1 MMKNV
6 KFDADTLAR
15 ELNISEITARLLVN
29 RGIRNASDAR
39 AFLRPEL
46 VQLHD
51 PRAMKDLE
59 KGVRLIKRDIE
70 EKRKIMIV
78 GDYDVDGVVSTYILF
93 TALERCGSDVCYE
106 IPHRINDGY
115 GINKSIIDKAASK
128 GVNTIITCDNGISA
142 LEAIRY
148 AKEMG
153 MDFIVTDHHDV
164 PPFADGDMAAD
175 AVVNPKQKDC
185 GYPFKLLCG
194 AGVAFKF
201 VQVLFEEMGIG
212 AEAALSYVHILSIAT
227 VCDVVELTGENRII
241 VKTGLAQMQGTDNLG
256 LRELIRISN
265 LEGKEITTYTLGFVI
280 GPCINASGRLDWAKK
295 GVELLLAKD
304 RDTAEKLAKELYELN
319 KDRKDMTINGT
330 AEVIEQIEQANLH
343 RQSVIVVH
351 NGGIHESI
359 AGIIAGRLKEK
370 YSRPAIMLTSGKE
383 GAKGSGRSIDGYNMF
398 EELLRCRDL
407 LGKFGGHPM
416 AAGLS
421 IEEANINALRDM
433 LNENSALILE
443 ELVPKVSIDMQ
454 LPLHMATM
462 DLAEEIACLEPFGTG
477 NPKPVFA
484 DRRVRIH
491 SARIIGAN
499 KNVLKLSL
507 KTARGNTLGAV
518 CFGNVEEFTRMIEDR
533 IGEGAAARLQEKGL
547 AGAEM
552 NLELDQAFNLDINEY
567 MGSRTVQLVVRNFRK
582 Q

>member
-1 MMKNV
+1 MKNV
-6 KFDADTLAR
+6 RFDAGAMAR

-29 RGIRNASDAR
+29 RGIRSAFDAR

-46 VQLHD
+46 SKLHD
-51 PRAMKDLE
+51 PRGMKDLV
-59 KGVRLIKRDIE
+59 KGVGLIKRDIK

-78 GDYDVDGVVSTYILF
+78 GDYDVDGVVSTYILY
-93 TALERCGSDVCYE
+93 TALKRCGADVCYE
-106 IPHRINDGY
+106 IPHRITDGY
-115 GINKSIIDKAASK
+115 GINKSIIDKAASQ

-148 AKEMG
+148 AKDMG

-164 PPFADGDMAAD
+164 PPFAEGDMAAD

-212 AEAALSYVHILSIAT
+212 SEAAFSYMETLSIAT

-241 VKTGLAQMQGTDNLG
+241 VKTGLEEMPGTDNLG
-256 LRELIRISN
+256 LRELIRISS
-265 LEGKEITTYTLGFVI
+265 LEGKAITTYALGFVI

-304 RDTAEKLAKELYELN
+304 RESAEKLARELFELN

-330 AEVIEQIEQANLH
+330 AEVIKQIEQANLH
-343 RQSVIVVH
+343 RQNVIVVH

-359 AGIIAGRLKEK
+359 AGIIAGRLKER

-383 GAKGSGRSIDGYNMF
+383 AAKGSGRSIEGYNMF
-398 EELLRCRDL
+398 EELLKCRDL

-421 IEEANINALRDM
+421 IEEGNIAALRDM
-433 LNENSALILE
+433 LNENSTLLLE

-454 LPLHMATM
+454 LPIDRATM
-462 DLAEEIACLEPFGTG
+462 DLAVELACLEPYGTG
-477 NPKPVFA
+477 NPKPLFA

-507 KTARGNTLGAV
+507 KTSRGSTLSGI
-518 CFGNVEEFTRMIEDR
+518 CFGNVEEFTEMIKDK
-533 IGEGAAARLQEKGL
+533 IGEGAAERLQEKGL
-547 AGAEM
+547 TGAEM
-552 NLELDQAFNLDINEY
+552 DLELDIAFNLDINEY
-567 MGSRTVQLVVRNFRK
+567 MGSRSVQLVVRNFRK
-582 Q
+582 H

>member
-1 MMKNV
+1 
-6 KFDADTLAR
+6 
-15 ELNISEITARLLVN
+15 
-29 RGIRNASDAR
+29 
-39 AFLRPEL
+39 
-46 VQLHD
+46 
-51 PRAMKDLE
+51 
-59 KGVRLIKRDIE
+59 
-70 EKRKIMIV
+70 
-78 GDYDVDGVVSTYILF
+78 
-93 TALERCGSDVCYE
+93 
-106 IPHRINDGY
+106 
-115 GINKSIIDKAASK
+115 
-128 GVNTIITCDNGISA
+128 
-142 LEAIRY
+142 
-148 AKEMG
+148 
-153 MDFIVTDHHDV
+153 
-164 PPFADGDMAAD
+164 
-175 AVVNPKQKDC
+175 
-185 GYPFKLLCG
+185 
-194 AGVAFKF
+194 
-201 VQVLFEEMGIG
+201 
-212 AEAALSYVHILSIAT
+212 
-227 VCDVVELTGENRII
+227 
-241 VKTGLAQMQGTDNLG
+241 
-256 LRELIRISN
+256 
-265 LEGKEITTYTLGFVI
+265 
-280 GPCINASGRLDWAKK
+280 
-295 GVELLLAKD
+295 
-304 RDTAEKLAKELYELN
+304 
-319 KDRKDMTINGT
+319 MTINGT

-359 AGIIAGRLKEK
+359 AGIIAGRLKER

-507 KTARGNTLGAV
+507 KTARGSTLGAV
-518 CFGNVEEFTRMIEDR
+518 CFGNVEEFTGMIEDK

-547 AGAEM
+547 TGAEM
-552 NLELDQAFNLDINEY
+552 NLELDLAFNLDINEY

>member
-6 KFDADTLAR
+6 KFDAGTLAR

-46 VQLHD
+46 GQLHD

-93 TALERCGSDVCYE
+93 TALERCGADVCYE

-265 LEGKEITTYTLGFVI
+265 LEGKAITTYTLGFVI

-295 GVELLLAKD
+295 EWSSSWQRTG
-304 RDTAEKLAKELYELN
+304 
-319 KDRKDMTINGT
+319 I
-330 AEVIEQIEQANLH
+330 
-343 RQSVIVVH
+343 RQRS
-351 NGGIHESI
+351 SQ
-359 AGIIAGRLKEK
+359 R
-370 YSRPAIMLTSGKE
+370 SFTS
-383 GAKGSGRSIDGYNMF
+383 
-398 EELLRCRDL
+398 
-407 LGKFGGHPM
+407 
-416 AAGLS
+416 
-421 IEEANINALRDM
+421 
-433 LNENSALILE
+433 
-443 ELVPKVSIDMQ
+443 
-454 LPLHMATM
+454 
-462 DLAEEIACLEPFGTG
+462 
-477 NPKPVFA
+477 
-484 DRRVRIH
+484 
-491 SARIIGAN
+491 
-499 KNVLKLSL
+499 
-507 KTARGNTLGAV
+507 
-518 CFGNVEEFTRMIEDR
+518 
-533 IGEGAAARLQEKGL
+533 
-547 AGAEM
+547 
-552 NLELDQAFNLDINEY
+552 
-567 MGSRTVQLVVRNFRK
+567 
-582 Q
+582 

>member
-1 MMKNV
+1 MMKNI
-6 KFDADTLAR
+6 KFDAGALAR

-29 RGIRNASDAR
+29 RGIRNAAEAR
-39 AFLRPEL
+39 SFLHPEL
-46 VQLHD
+46 SQMNS

-70 EKRKIMIV
+70 EKRKVMIV

-93 TALERCGSDVCYE
+93 TALERCGADVCYE
-106 IPHRINDGY
+106 IPHRISDGY
-115 GINKSIIDKAASK
+115 GINKSIIDKAAEQ

-148 AKEMG
+148 AKDLG

-164 PPFADGDMAAD
+164 PPFAEGDMAAD

-201 VQVLFEEMGIG
+201 VQVLFEEMGIDS
-212 AEAALSYVHILSIAT
+212 AEALRYVHILAIAT
-227 VCDVVELTGENRII
+227 VCDVVDLTGENRII
-241 VKTGLAQMQGTDNLG
+241 VKTGLAEMPETDNLG
-256 LRELIRISN
+256 LQELIRISN
-265 LEGKEITTYTLGFVI
+265 LEGKAITTYSLGFVI

-304 RDTAEKLAKELYELN
+304 RSTAEKLAKELYELN
-319 KDRKDMTINGT
+319 KDRKDMTVNGT
-330 AEVIEQIEQANLH
+330 AEVIEQIEQEDLLKH
-343 RQSVIVVH
+343 SVIVVY

-359 AGIIAGRLKEK
+359 AGIIAGRLKER

-398 EELLRCRDL
+398 EELSRCRDI

-421 IEEANINALRDM
+421 IEECNIVTLREM
-433 LNENSALILE
+433 LNENSALLLE

-454 LPLHMATM
+454 LPLDKATM

-484 DRRVRIH
+484 DRGVRIH
-491 SARIIGAN
+491 SAKIIGAN

-507 KTARGNTLGAV
+507 KTARGNTLSGV
-518 CFGNVEEFTRMIEDR
+518 CFGNVEGFAKIIEDKL
-533 IGEGAAARLQEKGL
+533 GEGAAARLQERGL
-547 AGAEM
+547 AGAEL
-552 NLELDQAFNLDINEY
+552 NLELDLAFNVDINEY
-567 MGSRTVQLVVRNFRK
+567 MGSRSVQLNVKNFRK

>member
-6 KFDADTLAR
+6 RFDAGALAR

-29 RGIRNASDAR
+29 RGIRNAEDAR

-46 VQLHD
+46 SQLHD
-51 PRAMKDLE
+51 PRLMKDLE

-93 TALERCGSDVCYE
+93 TALERCGADVCYE

-115 GINKSIIDKAASK
+115 GINKSIIDRAASQ

-148 AKEMG
+148 AKDLG

-164 PPFADGDMAAD
+164 PPFAEGDMAAD

-212 AEAALSYVHILSIAT
+212 AEAAFSYVHILSIAT

-241 VKTGLAQMQGTDNLG
+241 VKTGLAQMPVTDNLG
-256 LRELIRISN
+256 LRELIRVSN
-265 LEGKEITTYTLGFVI
+265 LEGKAITTYTLGFVI
-280 GPCINASGRLDWAKK
+280 GPCINASGRLDRAKK
-295 GVELLLAKD
+295 GVELLLSKD
-304 RDTAEKLAKELYELN
+304 RETAEKLAKELYELN
-319 KDRKDMTINGT
+319 KDRKDMTISGT
-330 AEVIEQIEQANLH
+330 AEVIDQIEQANLH

-359 AGIIAGRLKEK
+359 AGIIAGRIKER

-421 IEEANINALRDM
+421 IEEGNIGALRDL
-433 LNENSALILE
+433 LNKNSALILE
-443 ELVPKVSIDMQ
+443 ELVPKVLIDMQ
-454 LPLHMATM
+454 LPIDRATM
-462 DLAEEIACLEPFGTG
+462 DLAEELACLEPFGTG

-484 DRRVRIH
+484 DRRVKIH

-507 KTARGNTLGAV
+507 KTARGSTLSAV
-518 CFGNVEEFTRMIEDR
+518 CFGNVEEFTGVIEDK
-533 IGEGAAARLQEKGL
+533 IGECAAAKLQERGL

-552 NLELDQAFNLDINEY
+552 NLELDLAFNLDINEY

>member
-6 KFDADTLAR
+6 KFDAGTLAR

-46 VQLHD
+46 GQLHD

-70 EKRKIMIV
+70 GKRKIMIV

-93 TALERCGSDVCYE
+93 TALERCGADVCYE

-351 NGGIHESI
+351 NCGIHESI
-359 AGIIAGRLKEK
+359 AGIIAGRLKER

-421 IEEANINALRDM
+421 IEEANINALREM
-433 LNENSALILE
+433 LNENSSLILE

-507 KTARGNTLGAV
+507 KTARGSTLGAV
-518 CFGNVEEFTRMIEDR
+518 CFGNVEEFTGMIEDR

-547 AGAEM
+547 TGAEM
-552 NLELDQAFNLDINEY
+552 NLELDLAFNLDINEY